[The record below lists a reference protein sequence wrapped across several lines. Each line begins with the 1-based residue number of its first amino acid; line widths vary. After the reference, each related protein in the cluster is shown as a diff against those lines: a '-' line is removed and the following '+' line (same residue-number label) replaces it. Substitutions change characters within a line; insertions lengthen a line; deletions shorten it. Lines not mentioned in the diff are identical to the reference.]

1 MNMPAT
7 LVRLLVIVALLALSA
22 CRSTPPVSEVPV
34 PQPEAEGPGLVERI
48 ARVRQQA
55 GVEEHLEVTPWRD
68 PQVEDFRTTARE
80 REAVGNFPAAAR
92 AIEIALEQVPGDP
105 ELLQWLAELLF
116 LQGRLEEAIVQA
128 GRSFEIGPRIGSLC
142 RRNWGLLREAYLE
155 LDYPDGVAIAEQ
167 RYPQCSSPVPVR
179 M

>member
-1 MNMPAT
+1 MSAS
-7 LVRLLVIVALLALSA
+7 VARLFVVLALLSLAA
-22 CRSTPPVSEVPV
+22 CRSTPSDPVAPAA
-34 PQPEAEGPGLVERI
+34 PAAAEGPGLVERI
-48 ARVRQQA
+48 TRVREQA

-68 PQVEDFRTTARE
+68 PQVEDFRNTARE

-92 AIEIALEQVPGDP
+92 AIEIALEQVPEDP

-116 LQGRLEEAIVQA
+116 LQGALEAAIIQA

-155 LDYPDGVAIAEQ
+155 LDYPDGVAIAER
-167 RYPQCSSPVPVR
+167 RYPDCSSPVPVR